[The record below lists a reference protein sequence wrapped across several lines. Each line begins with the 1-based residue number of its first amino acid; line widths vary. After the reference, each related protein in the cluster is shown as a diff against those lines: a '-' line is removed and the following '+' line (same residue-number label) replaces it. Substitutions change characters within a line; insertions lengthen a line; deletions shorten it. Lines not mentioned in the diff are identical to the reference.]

1 MRDELRAAT
10 MMRILGGPLEKRKI
24 MRKTTI
30 RFILSAMMSM
40 LFPLLSF
47 GQEESA
53 GHAKVREFACGND
66 PFQQCMDA
74 LIRLCGN
81 PARMSCAVKHR
92 AKLMQ
97 ISSDAAK

>member
-1 MRDELRAAT
+1 LRLAFL
-10 MMRILGGPLEKRKI
+10 MRIRGGPLEKRKI

-30 RFILSAMMSM
+30 RFMLSVLMSM

-53 GHAKVREFACGND
+53 RHAKVREFACGND

-81 PARMSCAVKHR
+81 PARMSCAIKHR
-92 AKLMQ
+92 AKLTK
-97 ISSDAAK
+97 ISRDAAK